1 MKIKL
6 KTSLVL
12 SNFSA
17 YNINQEVELT
27 NDIALELVNNGLA
40 IIISDNKEIK
50 EEKEEKEEILK
61 EEKETKTEVKEE
73 VKKRGRKPKAPKNE
87 KVGV

>member
-61 EEKETKTEVKEE
+61 EETTTTKEE

>member
-50 EEKEEKEEILK
+50 EEKEEILK
-61 EEKETKTEVKEE
+61 EETTTTKEE